1 MNYNDYKISRN
12 LAWEIII
19 NERVTALPVRTARLC
34 KQLGIVLKA
43 YDGSPDGSDGES
55 TIVCGKAVILYN
67 RNKAIPRQRF
77 TVAHELG
84 HILLGHVGKYEL
96 TNREPSDNDNP
107 IEQAANVFASR
118 LLAPSCVLWALAVH
132 TPDEIMRLCDIS
144 RPAAEY
150 RAARMKTLYERN
162 KFLSSPLER
171 QALELFKSFID
182 NYKRGS

>member
-19 NERVTALPVRTARLC
+19 NERITALPVRTARLC
-34 KQLGIVLKA
+34 NQLGIELKA

-55 TIVCGKAVILYN
+55 TIVCENAVILYN
-67 RNKAIPRQRF
+67 RNKPIPRQRF

-96 TNREPSDNDNP
+96 INREPSDGDNL

-118 LLAPSCVLWALAVH
+118 LLAPACVLWALNVH
-132 TPDEIMRLCDIS
+132 TPDEIMTLCDIS
-144 RPAAEY
+144 RPSAEH
-150 RAARMKTLYERN
+150 RATRMKILYERN
-162 KFLSSPLER
+162 KFLVSPLER
-171 QALELFKSFID
+171 QVLKQFQPFIE